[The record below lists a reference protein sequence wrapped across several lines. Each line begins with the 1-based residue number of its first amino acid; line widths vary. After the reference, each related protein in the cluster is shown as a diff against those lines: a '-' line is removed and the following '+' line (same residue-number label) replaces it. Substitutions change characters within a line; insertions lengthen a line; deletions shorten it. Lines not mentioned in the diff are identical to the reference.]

1 MQRPGSWSTS
11 LADPVPFVPVD
22 PKGIPNGQTTFAPFI
37 FGSRPELWQTVFG
50 PNIDDTSSDPY
61 TLSLLSTLL
70 AFQNPQIII
79 EVGTYRG
86 WGTATL
92 AETLRVYDLPGHLW
106 SCDPVDHGV
115 QQMLD
120 QAELSAIIYLTHLV
134 RSPINGSWVRF
145 RK

>member
-1 MQRPGSWSTS
+1 